1 MYGYHKYMA
10 YFFLLDMSASLS
22 AIILNDLQH
31 KLASHATSGVIQSL
45 IIGFNFF
52 FFSDSVLF
60 FFFFFVVNFVIH

>member
-45 IIGFNFF
+45 IIGFNF
-52 FFSDSVLF
+52 L
-60 FFFFFVVNFVIH
+60 